1 MDLNAPFSALFGFLR
16 LLLTWTLDGILW
28 LLGKAFFLPFDGLL
42 TAISALFNAIDLSAF
57 AATYAMDW
65 AGLPPQ
71 LIWFVNAVA
80 IPQGMTILAGAI
92 GIRML
97 LNLIP
102 AAFTR
107 I

>member
-1 MDLNAPFSALFGFLR
+1 MLNDALSALFTFF
-16 LLLTWTLDGILW
+16 TDIFKWCLDGILW

-42 TAISALFNAIDLSAF
+42 TVISSIFNAIDLSSF
-57 AATYAMDW
+57 VATYAMDW
-65 AGLPPQ
+65 AGLPTQ
-71 LIWFVNAVA
+71 MIWFVNAVA
-80 IPQGMTILAGAI
+80 IPQGMTILAAAVA
-92 GIRML
+92 IRMA